1 MPDVHTMSATA
12 APACL
17 NVMLVDDH
25 PAIRSGLE
33 VLLQTQGM
41 HVVGAAE
48 NAEQGLRLYD
58 EERPDIVVVDFNLG
72 QEYGTDLADSIVELD
87 PEAKVL
93 VYTGA
98 PDCETR
104 DRVSRSAA
112 RGLAHKSGDVC
123 ALTLAI
129 RTLASSSG

>member
-1 MPDVHTMSATA
+1 MSATA
-12 APACL
+12 PQACL

-25 PAIRSGLE
+25 PAIRTGLE

-41 HVVGAAE
+41 RVVGAAE

-58 EERPDIVVVDFNLG
+58 AERPDVVVVDFNLG

-87 PEAKVL
+87 PGAKVL

-98 PDCETR
+98 PDSETR
-104 DRVSRSAA
+104 ERVSRSGA

-123 ALTLAI
+123 DLTLAI
-129 RTLASSSG
+129 RTLASSPG